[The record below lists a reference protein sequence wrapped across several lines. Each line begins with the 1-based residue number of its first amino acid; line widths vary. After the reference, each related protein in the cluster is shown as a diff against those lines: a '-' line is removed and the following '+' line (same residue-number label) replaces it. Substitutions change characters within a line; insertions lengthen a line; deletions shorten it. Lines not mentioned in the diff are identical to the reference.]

1 MKGKLMIVAGLTACG
16 LTATAQ
22 TQYEAARFSS
32 SELNGTARFVGMG
45 GAMGA
50 LGADISVIGTN
61 PAGIGLF
68 RGHDIS
74 TTFGFNST
82 KTSSDFAGS
91 QMSDKRLRASF
102 DQIGFV
108 YSSKIGNRT
117 KLRYLNFGFNYHKSR
132 NFNRLFQTGGLL
144 EGASQTQQMA
154 NMVGGSISNISEM
167 DNIYKYDGQSGLNP
181 YSPTGANY
189 PYLGVMGIRTELVGV
204 GTFQDGQETF
214 QAPIGWNGDANGFR
228 SREEGG
234 ISQYDFNI
242 SANVEDRMYFGL
254 TLGVYDINYRRS
266 TYYTEDIYDGN
277 SSGYYELQNAYQA
290 EGSGFDVKLGVIFR
304 PIADSPFRFGVAI
317 HTPVWYALTE
327 TYSAGIYSNLNYADK
342 TNFEANEY
350 IPDYTGGET
359 LRDYQLRTPWKFNV
373 NLGTVLGGM
382 MAVGAEYEYADYSSS
397 RLSYAD
403 GYEMENQNIYIG
415 EDLKGMHTVR
425 VGMETRITPSFSIR
439 AGYNYSTSAFKE
451 TAYKALEYN
460 DMRTDTEYTNSFGRH
475 TATVGFGY
483 GGKVFY
489 ADLAYKFDT
498 YKSDFYAFS
507 SDALKATKVTDDRHQ
522 LLLTVGLHF

>member
-1 MKGKLMIVAGLTACG
+1 
-16 LTATAQ
+16 
-22 TQYEAARFSS
+22 
-32 SELNGTARFVGMG
+32 
-45 GAMGA
+45 
-50 LGADISVIGTN
+50 
-61 PAGIGLF
+61 
-68 RGHDIS
+68 
-74 TTFGFNST
+74 
-82 KTSSDFAGS
+82 
-91 QMSDKRLRASF
+91 
-102 DQIGFV
+102 
-108 YSSKIGNRT
+108 
-117 KLRYLNFGFNYHKSR
+117 
-132 NFNRLFQTGGLL
+132 
-144 EGASQTQQMA
+144 
-154 NMVGGSISNISEM
+154 
-167 DNIYKYDGQSGLNP
+167 
-181 YSPTGANY
+181 
-189 PYLGVMGIRTELVGV
+189 MGIRTELVGV
-204 GTFQDGQETF
+204 GTFQDGQETL

-277 SSGYYELQNAYQA
+277 SSGYYELQNAYRA
-290 EGSGFDVKLGVIFR
+290 EGSGFDVKLGAIFR

-439 AGYNYSTSAFKE
+439 AGYNYSTSAFKG